1 MAKNVIAT
9 RGFNKTAT
17 VTVRLSPKHRFA
29 LDLLARVKRQTVSAV
44 IEELIRDRVG
54 EALKAVG
61 PKPQSRPEKLAR
73 ALLDT
78 GEVGELL
85 LHVWDPR
92 EPDRFLNLAMTAPG
106 LLTEEE
112 ELLWRLIQESSLHR
126 KGEPDRERLR
136 EHWPAVQRAAS
147 RGAASLDSIVDKE

>member
-1 MAKNVIAT
+1 MAKSVTPA

-17 VTVRLSPKHRFA
+17 VTIRLSPKHRFA
-29 LDLLARVKRQTVSAV
+29 LDLLARTKRQTVSSV

-54 EALKAVG
+54 EALTAID
-61 PKPQSRPEKLAR
+61 PKPQGRPEKFAK
-73 ALLDT
+73 ALLGA
-78 GEVGELL
+78 GELGDLL

-92 EPDRFLNLAMTAPG
+92 EPDRFVNLAMAAPG

-112 ELLWRLIQESSLHR
+112 EFLWRLIQESPLWR

-136 EHWPAVQRAAS
+136 QHWPAVQRAAA
-147 RGAASLDSIVDKE
+147 RGAASLTPFIDKE